1 MHRLR
6 SKSLFRFAP
15 LVLLAA
21 ASLVSAR
28 PPQYTWRIPGV
39 PDFDQ
44 IRGAIFDVPGL
55 PDNGSMFC
63 YPTSAVNWMNYI
75 ASRGYPLVEPGAGFK
90 GQQYGDI
97 YNQITETIDAM
108 GVEMSTDAEG
118 GTGINGAIAGIESFL
133 NDAYPGDFTVQWWS
147 CSRGVCPNYSTIT
160 NNMRDGRV
168 VILGIGWYSADEE
181 IEGNFNR
188 GGGHAVSLT
197 GADDYFLPSRTWRYT
212 DPGSTDGQ
220 LFNQGVFATH
230 STGVEMQ
237 NWDFNNTVNATLP
250 RLMAY
255 TSAFI
260 DNYGVIT
267 PKFGWAARPDLTG
280 IDQITAPL
288 NPTHANPFLPPVH
301 TFQCPDDTSVSDV
314 LMHPQL
320 DRVLIRTEGN
330 PTTGAPGG
338 VYMCMGDGSVRF
350 VRSGV
355 GVQAMVFSRNLELF
369 ILEGQALSRYSE
381 DEQGNFQRSMIRS
394 LTVTFDAIGYD
405 DYSDELVLI
414 SGERGRV
421 ARFDQDLNP
430 AGPEELL
437 PDGVN
442 PEGPFTFA
450 LWPDETYIIAD
461 SGAGELIHIKRSGAP
476 RGREHILLARQ
487 AFPELHGAGG
497 GGGAGKVS
505 MQDIHFVHRVM
516 LPASGV
522 LREYQRTATG
532 FERVV
537 GGRFD
542 GVPAGP
548 FADFSASRSNFD
560 PALHAGPGWETVAP
574 PEFAP
579 VVPDCTS
586 DLNQDGRVNFADVT
600 IVLTQYGSAA
610 LMGDPGD
617 ADLDADADFGDI
629 TRVLTDWGMICD

>member
-1 MHRLR
+1 MNVRISR
-6 SKSLFRFAP
+6 SVCCFASIAA
-15 LVLLAA
+15 VAA
-21 ASLVSAR
+21 AAGLVSAR

-44 IRGAIFDVPGL
+44 VRGAIFNVPGL
-55 PDNGSMFC
+55 PGNGSMYC
-63 YPTSAVNWMNYI
+63 YPTAAVNWMNYI
-75 ASRGYPLVEPGAGFK
+75 ASRGYPLVSPGPGFK
-90 GQQYGDI
+90 GQPYGNV
-97 YNQITETIDAM
+97 YNQITETIDTM
-108 GVEMSTDAEG
+108 GAEMNTSETG
-118 GTGINGAIAGIESFL
+118 GTGINGAIAGIEAFL
-133 NDAYPGDFTVQWWS
+133 DDAYPGDFTVQWWS

-168 VILGIGWYSADEE
+168 VILGIGWYSADDE

-220 LFNQGVFATH
+220 LFNQGVYVTH

-237 NWDFNNTVNATLP
+237 NWNFNNTVNATLP

-288 NPTHANPFLPPVH
+288 HPTHANPFLPPVH
-301 TFQCPDDTSVSDV
+301 SFESPDGTPIVDV

-320 DRVLIRTEGN
+320 DRVLIRTAGN
-330 PTTGAPGG
+330 PATGFPGG
-338 VYMCMGDGSVRF
+338 ISVCMADSSVHLIRDNA
-350 VRSGV
+350 

-369 ILEGQALSRYSE
+369 VLEGQTLSRYTE
-381 DEQGNFQRSMIRS
+381 DERGNLQRSMIRS
-394 LTVTFDAIGYD
+394 LTVTFDAMGYD
-405 DYSDELVLI
+405 DRSDEVVLI
-414 SGERGRV
+414 SGGRGRI
-421 ARFDQDLNP
+421 ARFDQELVQV
-430 AGPEELL
+430 GPEEHL

-442 PEGPFTFA
+442 PTGPFTFA
-450 LWPDETYIIAD
+450 LWPDDTYIIAD
-461 SGAGELIHIKRSGAP
+461 AGAGELIHLARREAA

-487 AFPELHGAGG
+487 SFPELH
-497 GGGAGKVS
+497 GAGKVS
-505 MQDIHFVHRVM
+505 MQDIHFAHRVM
-516 LPASGV
+516 LPAGGFI
-522 LREYQRTATG
+522 REYQRTPTG

-542 GVPAGP
+542 GMPAGP

-560 PALHAGPGWETVAP
+560 PALHTGPGWETVEP
-574 PEFAP
+574 TEFGE
-579 VVPDCTS
+579 VVPTCD
-586 DLNQDGRVNFADVT
+586 ADVNQNGKVEFGDIT
-600 IVLTQYGSAA
+600 TVLARFGQASLA
-610 LMGDPGD
+610 GDLGD
-617 ADLDADADFGDI
+617 ADLDGDCDFADI
-629 TRVLTDWGMICD
+629 TFVLAYFGTDCR